1 MRKVLFAFGMVVF
14 VLMVSAL
21 AFNATAGDDI
31 VIDDC
36 AKKQAAVNFPH
47 EAHKAVT
54 ECATCHHTQPD
65 LAAGGEAESCAGCH
79 VGPEDAATP
88 DCAQMSMSKNPYHIT
103 CVSCHKTE
111 EKGPTKCT
119 ECHPKE

>member
-1 MRKVLFAFGMVVF
+1 MRKVLFAFGMAGF

-47 EAHKAVT
+47 TAHQTNEAVGN
-54 ECATCHHTQPD
+54 CATCHHTQPD
-65 LAAGGEAESCAGCH
+65 LAAGGEAETCASLRG
-79 VGPEDAATP
+79 
-88 DCAQMSMSKNPYHIT
+88 
-103 CVSCHKTE
+103 VS
-111 EKGPTKCT
+111 
-119 ECHPKE
+119 